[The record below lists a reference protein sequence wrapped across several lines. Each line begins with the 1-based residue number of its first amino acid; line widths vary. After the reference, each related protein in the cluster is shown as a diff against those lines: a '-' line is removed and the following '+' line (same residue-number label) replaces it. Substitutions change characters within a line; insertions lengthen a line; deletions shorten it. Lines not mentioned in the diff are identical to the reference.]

1 MGYNPS
7 YKWDK
12 WATKYDVAFLMRILL
27 ESSIDQPV
35 AFSQGLLSDGW
46 LGRIGDG
53 CPLTAPELQSVLWGG
68 IPSGKHTKSY

>member
-1 MGYNPS
+1 MLL
-7 YKWDK
+7 
-12 WATKYDVAFLMRILL
+12 FLMRILL